1 MYFPTLTIYL
11 GWSHLLNKRIPIL
24 TRIAFGRIMNDFD
37 ESYLHKCLAHY
48 THFTTICKIHF
59 LDPYI
64 SFEHT
69 QILTQLGRRFTHRPS
84 IEWEVCPLHIS
95 IFSILNLGVLNDS
108 QIASIRALIRC
119 LVLSWN
125 STILSSTSTYRHNI
139 LIVLNEF
146 YFTYLSEFFSPFIHN
161 TQI

>member
-48 THFTTICKIHF
+48 NHFTTICKIHF

-69 QILTQLGRRFTHRPS
+69 QILTQLGRRFTHRLS

-95 IFSILNLGVLNDS
+95 IFSILNLVVLNDS
-108 QIASIRALIRC
+108 QIASIRALIRSE
-119 LVLSWN
+119 SWIE
-125 STILSSTSTYRHNI
+125 TQQFFLPQA
-139 LIVLNEF
+139 LIDII
-146 YFTYLSEFFSPFIHN
+146 FFLDY
-161 TQI
+161 